1 MKQINF
7 IKYALIC
14 TLFVFAIACDKDD
27 SIKESIPVK
36 VQTEFESKFPNAR
49 ISDYSKYQEPLT
61 SEGIWEIEFTI
72 NGGYDAKAWYKPD
85 GTWKMTQTK
94 LKSVSELTSEAEE
107 TFTSSI
113 YGKEKVNEIY
123 KTERDKIQGS
133 LYTLAF
139 ESSSKAS
146 EDKVSYV
153 FINDDGLFLNKY
165 EWSEYDARAIVNL
178 PERQFNFMNDKYEDA
193 EIRGYINNSGL
204 NEYFILHD
212 ETVKFVFFGMSTSK
226 SSWKET
232 RYELDIETVLP
243 DNVIKYMDIVA
254 PGFVYTNIFYIETEL
269 VNKYYLVD
277 KNDPKEVGHYVN
289 EDIGLSPTEN

>member
-14 TLFVFAIACDKDD
+14 TLFVFAIACDKDE
-27 SIKESIPVK
+27 SIKESIPEK
-36 VQTEFESKFPNAR
+36 VQTEFQRKFPNAR
-49 ISDYSKYQEPLT
+49 ISDYTKYQEPLIL
-61 SEGIWEIEFTI
+61 EEIWEIEFTN
-72 NGGYDAKAWYKPD
+72 NGGSDTKAWYKSD

-94 LKSVSELTSEAEE
+94 LKTVNDLTSEAKDA
-107 TFTSSI
+107 FTTSI
-113 YGKEKVNEIY
+113 YGNEKVNEIY
-123 KTERDKIQGS
+123 KTERDKIQGY

-139 ESSSKAS
+139 KLPSQAS

-165 EWSEYDARAIVNL
+165 TWSEYDARSIVSL
-178 PERQFNFMNDKYEDA
+178 PEKQFKFINDTYKNA

-204 NEYFILHD
+204 HQYFILHD
-212 ETVKFVFFGMSTSK
+212 ETVKFVFFGWSSSQ

-243 DNVIKYMDIVA
+243 DNVIKYMERVA
-254 PGFVYTNIFYIETEL
+254 PGFVYTNIYYIETEL

-277 KNDPKEVGHYVN
+277 KSTPKEVGHYVN
-289 EDIGLSPTEN
+289 EDIGMSPTKQ

>member
-7 IKYALIC
+7 IKYVLIC
-14 TLFVFAIACDKDD
+14 TLFVFSIACDKDD

-36 VQTEFESKFPNAR
+36 VQTEFESKFPDAR

-61 SEGIWEIEFTI
+61 SEEIWEIEFTI
-72 NGGYDAKAWYKPD
+72 NGGYDAKAWYKTD

-94 LKSVSELTSEAEE
+94 LKNVSELTSEAEE
-107 TFTSSI
+107 AFASSI
-113 YGKEKVNEIY
+113 YGNEKVYEIY
-123 KTERDKIQGS
+123 KTERDKIQGN

-139 ESSSKAS
+139 KLPSQES
-146 EDKVSYV
+146 EDEVSYV
-153 FINDDGLFLNKY
+153 FINDDGLLLNKY
-165 EWSEYDARAIVNL
+165 TWSEYDARSIVSL
-178 PERQFNFMNDKYEDA
+178 PEKQFNFINDTYEDA

-204 NEYFILHD
+204 HEYFILHD
-212 ETVKFVFFGMSTSK
+212 ETVKFVFFAWSNSK
-226 SSWKET
+226 STWTET

-243 DNVIKYMDIVA
+243 DNVIAYMDRVA

-277 KNDPKEVGHYVN
+277 KSDPKEVGHYVN
-289 EDIGLSPTEN
+289 EDIGLSPKEQ